1 MSRSSSTGFVELFD
15 FGSLAGSKTTPKYR
29 PARPLLQDDHPHR
42 RSAPSRACG
51 IEGGRPADNAAPFKD
66 RAEECLIPNLPPGDI
81 VVMDNLPTHKETR
94 VEHLISSAGAELQ
107 YPPPYSPNHLD
118 GRSRLKFRER
128 AFAEVGM
135 TTAGAFAGHSA
146 GNANTV
152 SAPPSEV

>member
-1 MSRSSSTGFVELFD
+1 MSHSQ
-15 FGSLAGSKTTPKYR
+15 P
-29 PARPLLQDDHPHR
+29 PARRYR
-42 RSAPSRACG
+42 RYGQFA
-51 IEGGRPADNAAPFKD
+51 
-66 RAEECLIPNLPPGDI
+66 
-81 VVMDNLPTHKETR
+81 THKETR

-146 GNANTV
+146 GNAKTV
-152 SAPPSEV
+152 SVPPSEV